1 MVAGWKPPITRPLC
15 LRLFVLA
22 SLAVLGVAAGCGKLR
37 GPSAA
42 KSEPPPRS
50 FDDLGTHHHE
60 ITTRSP
66 LAQQYFDQGLRL
78 SYAFNHDEA
87 RIAFREA
94 ARLDPD
100 CAMCW
105 WGVAYTL
112 GPNYNL
118 PADPER
124 DREAWTAVEK
134 ARAAAPRASERERA
148 YIDAI
153 SKRYAADVPANRHP
167 LDEAWANAMGDVA
180 KRYPQDLDAATI
192 HAEALMDLQPWD
204 LWTHDGEPKG
214 RALEI
219 VAELERVL
227 AADPQHPGANHY
239 YIHAV
244 EASKDP
250 GRGVASADRLRDQ
263 HLGAGHLV
271 HMPSHIYVRV
281 GRYADATEANAKAMA
296 VDEAYIRKW
305 NIQGPYAEMYYPHN
319 VHFRAF
325 AAGMEGRSAE
335 SIENARKVAGFLPPD
350 AMEHM
355 PMLEGIAASTYFTL
369 VRFGRWDEV
378 LAEPAPESRFRYLTA
393 IRHWARGIAHAAR
406 GQLREGGMEQ
416 KALNAIR
423 AHMPAGLLATQVNK
437 GTDLLG
443 VASNHL
449 AGTIAAKQKRW
460 NEAVKRLETAV
471 KLEDSLVYMEP
482 ADWFNPIRPFLGA
495 TLLEA
500 GRAREAEAV
509 YREDLRHNPENGWS
523 LDGLETSLARQG
535 KTEEAAAVHKRF
547 AAAWARADVAP
558 TVWPLAARGSSAT
571 AAAEE
576 ASAGLPAR

>member
-1 MVAGWKPPITRPLC
+1 MSRL
-15 LRLFVLA
+15 LRLRLLVLISLTVLA
-22 SLAVLGVAAGCGKLR
+22 VAAGCARLA

-42 KSEPPPRS
+42 KSDTPPRL

-66 LAQQYFDQGLRL
+66 LAQRYFDQGLRL

-134 ARAAAPRASERERA
+134 AHAAAPRASERERA
-148 YIDAI
+148 YVDAI
-153 SKRYAADVPANRHP
+153 SKRYAADVPANRRP
-167 LDEAWANAMGDVA
+167 LDEAWANAMGEVA
-180 KRYPQDLDAATI
+180 KRYPHDLDAATI

-250 GRGVASADRLRDQ
+250 GRGVAAADRLRDL
-263 HLGAGHLV
+263 HLGAGHLA

-281 GRYADATEANAKAMA
+281 GRYADATEANAKAIA
-296 VDEAYIRKW
+296 VDEAYIQNW

-335 SIENARKVAGFLPPD
+335 SIENARKVAGFLSPE
-350 AMEHM
+350 AMAHM

-378 LAEPAPESRFRYLTA
+378 LAQPAPEPRFKYLTG
-393 IRHWARGIAHAAR
+393 IRHWARGVAYAAKGR
-406 GQLREGGMEQ
+406 LRAAGTEQ
-416 KALNAIR
+416 KGLDTIR
-423 AHMPAGLLATQVNK
+423 AQMPAVLLTTQVNK
-437 GTDLLG
+437 GTDLFG

-449 AGTIAAKQKRW
+449 AGTIAATQKRW
-460 NEAVKRLETAV
+460 NEAVKRFETAV

-482 ADWFNPIRPFLGA
+482 ADWFNPVRPYLGV
-495 TLLEA
+495 TLFEA
-500 GRAREAEAV
+500 GRAPEAEAV

-523 LDGLETSLARQG
+523 LHGLETSLARQG
-535 KTEEAAAVHKRF
+535 KTEEAAAVHMRF
-547 AAAWARADVAP
+547 AKAWARADVAP
-558 TVWPLAARGSSAT
+558 TISPLAAPSSSANV
-571 AAAEE
+571 ASSE
-576 ASAGLPAR
+576 ARVGVSAR